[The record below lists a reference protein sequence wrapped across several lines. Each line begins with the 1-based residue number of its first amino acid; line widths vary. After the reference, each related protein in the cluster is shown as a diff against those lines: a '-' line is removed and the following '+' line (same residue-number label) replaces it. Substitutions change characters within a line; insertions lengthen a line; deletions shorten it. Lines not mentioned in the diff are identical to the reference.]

1 MKPLIS
7 VVITTIRGRE
17 QSFERALKSVMKQ
30 TYENI
35 EVIPIRNV
43 HNAAKARNEGIGKS
57 NGAYIAFLDD
67 DDEWLPTKLEK
78 QFVEFEVQTKLVVC
92 WVDDRR
98 FGESYVVHYPN
109 KLYIKDVLKRFN
121 LASTS
126 AYMFRADFLKQQLF
140 DESFPSAQE
149 YELAI
154 RSVMSAPVKC
164 VQEAL
169 VIQNKSVNQIT
180 RDWKKKKLG
189 LKQLLKRHKN
199 LYSAFPFGIYIVY
212 RLKFLGLQCLYSF
225 AYLVG
230 DRIYKI
236 IIPLKR
242 GLLWRKQY

>member
-7 VVITTIRGRE
+7 VIITTIDGRE
-17 QSFERALKSVMKQ
+17 QSFERALRSAMRQ

-35 EVIPIRNV
+35 EIIPIRNV
-43 HNAAKARNEGIGKS
+43 HNAARARNVGIRTS
-57 NGAYIAFLDD
+57 NGSYIAFLDD

-78 QFVEFEVQTKLVVC
+78 QLKEFEKETKLVVC
-92 WVDDRR
+92 WVQDKR
-98 FGESYVVHYPN
+98 FDWDYVVKYPS
-109 KLYIKDVLKRFN
+109 KLYIKDVLSRLN

-126 AYMFRADFLKQQLF
+126 AYMFKADFLREQLF

-164 VQEAL
+164 VREVL
-169 VIQNKSVNQIT
+169 VIQNKSEGQIT

-189 LKQLLKRHKN
+189 LKKLLKKYKP
-199 LYSAFPFGIYIVY
+199 LYKTNSIRFF
-212 RLKFLGLQCLYSF
+212 RLKFLGMQIIYSL
-225 AYLVG
+225 AEIVG
-230 DRIYKI
+230 DRVYKV

-242 GLLWRKQY
+242 GSLWRKQF